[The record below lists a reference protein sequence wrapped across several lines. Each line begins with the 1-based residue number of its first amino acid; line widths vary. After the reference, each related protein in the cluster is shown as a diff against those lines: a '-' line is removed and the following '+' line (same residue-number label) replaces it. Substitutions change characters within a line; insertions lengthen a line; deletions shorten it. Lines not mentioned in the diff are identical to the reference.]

1 LRPASIASGI
11 VLLAIAAYAALTWD
25 AFLTNFQVRWMCDE
39 DRAFVL
45 VQRRGVAALAIP
57 GAIAQRDERVRAS
70 FEPNYPV
77 VVVEAGAPA
86 PGAPDFT
93 LAEHWPELVR
103 KYWGYG
109 VLRTE
114 LSVVER
120 RNRKNLALGTS
131 SLYRRVERGPEGWR
145 ALRASLAP
153 PAEQCTASDRVEFV
167 RRVLVPPE

>member
-1 LRPASIASGI
+1 MF
-11 VLLAIAAYAALTWD
+11 LAIAAYGALTWD

-45 VQRRGVAALAIP
+45 VQSRGVEALAIP
-57 GAIAQRDERVRAS
+57 GELAQRDARVRAS
-70 FEPNYPV
+70 FEPSYPV

-86 PGAPDFT
+86 SSAPGFT
-93 LAEHWPELVR
+93 LAERWPQLVR
-103 KYWGYG
+103 RYWGYG

-114 LSVVER
+114 LSVVDR
-120 RNRKNLALGTS
+120 RDRNRIRALGSS

-153 PAEQCTASDRVEFV
+153 PAEQCTASDRVDFV
-167 RRVLVPPE
+167 RRVLLPPD